1 MDSVY
6 CNTINANSDL
16 SNRLQ
21 FCAAAKY
28 PFTQWRLGTAEQPSK
43 KKEVPAKKALQKARK
58 KTLTKRKS
66 LSVIPKGFFMN
77 KKPEALLRA
86 RCFIKLAE
94 INGCCVNENGNYKES
109 DGKIL
114 GHAAKLCFVALT
126 LCVKAA
132 GAFSAE
138 SGHTIGFAALKKNSD
153 GDKNAG
159 YDKKNTSDDFVD
171 RHNKPPNNTIACII
185 ITQLSPICKSFFK
198 KTKSGFD
205 LPCII

>member
-1 MDSVY
+1 MEIGH
-6 CNTINANSDL
+6 CG
-16 SNRLQ
+16 
-21 FCAAAKY
+21 AA
-28 PFTQWRLGTAEQPSK
+28 F
-43 KKEVPAKKALQKARK
+43 KEKRSSRKKALQKARK

-77 KKPEALLRA
+77 KKPEAVLRA

-94 INGCCVNENGNYKES
+94 INGYCVNENGDYKES

-132 GAFSAE
+132 GAFSAK